1 MAINLNRY
9 GKIVSPTSDR
19 EFTRRRETVQKKMQ
33 EEGVDCILLYGSYIR
48 QGGAIRYFVDYPT
61 GGTNALFA
69 ILPQEGGIA
78 LFGHGHKNSTTIPPA
93 VTHGADVNFGY
104 PYAVVAGFTM
114 HHIFDEVVRYVKAHG
129 FKRIGLYR
137 TGLLP
142 YDFVKCVLD
151 NVDGGEPVKVDD
163 LLDEI
168 MAVKSEEELEYCRYT
183 CHVHDVLYAA
193 LPAIVRPGKREK
205 DLANEI
211 QKLATDMDCEGL
223 NIMIGAGNPMAHH
236 QHYFFQNKVIQEND
250 YIDLLVEVSCAGGYY
265 GELSRMWSLGE
276 PDQEM
281 IDLDNGSIE
290 IQAIL
295 ADAARPGVPASKLM
309 EILHTYQREHGYKL
323 EDRFFGHSQG
333 LDLTQRPLYAYD
345 DMLALGNE
353 KAIIKKRIPWNTLIM
368 LSGMGMLLGLGS
380 SLGVNDYLGELA
392 QNIPTAVVVP
402 FFALLAGAMSLFSSS
417 LSVVYPT
424 LLPIA
429 GALAMSSGI
438 NPVAVMAGI
447 IIGSATTAMSPL
459 STAGAM
465 LMANCS
471 EDICESSVMFNKMFE
486 MVVFAMVLLACCAAI
501 GMFSLWGVF
510 TV

>member
-1 MAINLNRY
+1 MIIFGAFVLIVVVPALNSVI
-9 GKIVSPTSDR
+9 GGGFLKEISSFCSVAP
-19 EFTRRRETVQKKMQ
+19 V
-33 EEGVDCILLYGSYIR
+33 CLL
-48 QGGAIRYFVDYPT
+48 
-61 GGTNALFA
+61 
-69 ILPQEGGIA
+69 
-78 LFGHGHKNSTTIPPA
+78 
-93 VTHGADVNFGY
+93 
-104 PYAVVAGFTM
+104 
-114 HHIFDEVVRYVKAHG
+114 
-129 FKRIGLYR
+129 
-137 TGLLP
+137 
-142 YDFVKCVLD
+142 
-151 NVDGGEPVKVDD
+151 
-163 LLDEI
+163 
-168 MAVKSEEELEYCRYT
+168 
-183 CHVHDVLYAA
+183 
-193 LPAIVRPGKREK
+193 
-205 DLANEI
+205 
-211 QKLATDMDCEGL
+211 
-223 NIMIGAGNPMAHH
+223 
-236 QHYFFQNKVIQEND
+236 
-250 YIDLLVEVSCAGGYY
+250 
-265 GELSRMWSLGE
+265 
-276 PDQEM
+276 
-281 IDLDNGSIE
+281 GSI
-290 IQAIL
+290 
-295 ADAARPGVPASKLM
+295 VN
-309 EILHTYQREHGYKL
+309 
-323 EDRFFGHSQG
+323 
-333 LDLTQRPLYAYD
+333 
-345 DMLALGNE
+345 MLALGNE

-486 MVVFAMVLLACCAAI
+486 MAVFAMVLLACCAAI